1 MVQLHAGM
9 ELQIVGVLLKLRGVL
24 LAIVQGLQAM
34 GIARA
39 ANVKMAFGS
48 DLLGAMHK

>member
-1 MVQLHAGM
+1 MC
-9 ELQIVGVLLKLRGVL
+9 VLACG
-24 LAIVQGLQAM
+24 AQGLQAM

>member
-1 MVQLHAGM
+1 VQRQGSHGIFVASW
-9 ELQIVGVLLKLRGVL
+9 VLSIQL
-24 LAIVQGLQAM
+24 LYCDVQGLQAM